1 MKHVKENEG
10 MIHGEWSKWCG
21 GIGMS
26 RGQATKFITVYDEL
40 STVNGSTWNQIGLQS
55 LYLIA
60 TMPEE
65 SRTESHKLK
74 SGTTKTV
81 DEMTVKE
88 LREVKAE
95 LKKTQEERA
104 QAVAREQSAI
114 RDAEMTP

>member
-1 MKHVKENEG
+1 
-10 MIHGEWSKWCG
+10 
-21 GIGMS
+21 MS